1 MGIKLQAKIKVKHNY
16 KNIQKISEGL
26 SKILPEALEDVL
38 KNMKGYAVRL
48 EKGHNEEGILYELVD
63 TSNNEIKGRLYTDK
77 VKMPYAMFE
86 HFGTGQYAE
95 MEHIG
100 QTKHFIESGFT
111 EWFIPVNKVPRPLH
125 YPIITINAKILR
137 IFIVYSPCN
146 FLISV
151 KLIDNP
157 LICFIQHIEHIYR
170 QPFSIYF

>member
-1 MGIKLQAKIKVKHNY
+1 MGIRLQAKVKVKHNY

-26 SKILPEALEDVL
+26 SKRLPDALEDVL

-125 YPIITINAKILR
+125 YPIITINDMQFYVARGAKANHFMTDAEFQSRNENIQIL
-137 IFIVYSPCN
+137 
-146 FLISV
+146 
-151 KLIDNP
+151 DNKINEI
-157 LICFIQHIEHIYR
+157 LKEACK
-170 QPFSIYF
+170 